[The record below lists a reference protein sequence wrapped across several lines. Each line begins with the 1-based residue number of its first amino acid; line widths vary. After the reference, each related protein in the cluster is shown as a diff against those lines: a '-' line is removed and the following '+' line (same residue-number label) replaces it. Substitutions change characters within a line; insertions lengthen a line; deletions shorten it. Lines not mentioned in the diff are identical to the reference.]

1 MRLLSLLAAFE
12 RSRHVLHQRLETLA
26 VAAIVEAIAAG
37 QNAAILASMS

>member
-1 MRLLSLLAAFE
+1 MLLLSLLAA
-12 RSRHVLHQRLETLA
+12 SNAGGWDLETLA